1 MFDFVDSLR
10 LYCTRSA
17 TMAVLTGMV
26 LGPCMGCLG
35 VYGNVHSA
43 FMSAVPP
50 FAVSLLL
57 ACLRGVLSNDVVCRS
72 RESCDFGN
80 IPGYWRDNEWP
91 QWQAVDECCRLE
103 DLISKLLAHPAN
115 FTYDEHVEAS
125 VLIFGDSVERFTLH
139 DLCEVPTCHS
149 MGMTSELT
157 SNSVLYLRL

>member
-1 MFDFVDSLR
+1 M
-10 LYCTRSA
+10 
-17 TMAVLTGMV
+17 
-26 LGPCMGCLG
+26 
-35 VYGNVHSA
+35 
-43 FMSAVPP
+43 
-50 FAVSLLL
+50 
-57 ACLRGVLSNDVVCRS
+57 
-72 RESCDFGN
+72 
-80 IPGYWRDNEWP
+80 
-91 QWQAVDECCRLE
+91 DECCRLE